1 VQIACSSALIGIS
14 GSASRRSISSASAIL
29 SSAST
34 RAMYSSVTVDEL
46 TSLLGRSAIGDE
58 LAELL
63 EKIARVDRIVAI
75 GAAG

>member
-1 VQIACSSALIGIS
+1 
-14 GSASRRSISSASAIL
+14 
-29 SSAST
+29 
-34 RAMYSSVTVDEL
+34 VDEL